1 MRKKLILIIKV
12 FLTIALLLYIFSR
25 IPLSQ
30 IINAI
35 SSTNIWLFIL
45 SILISIPV
53 VLLSSYQTK
62 YLTDIQ
68 NMSIAYHEVLKVELT
83 TNFYSLFL
91 PGFVYGGPIKW
102 YKFSKYGKKSSAAVV
117 VVYNRYLEIFITL
130 FLGIIFSLATLVA
143 GGVYYLVPI
152 WLGALVLLLLAYI
165 LPLNDKIVIRVE
177 KIVNSVPLPQTI
189 KIKIKSVFE
198 AQKNFQK
205 LKLKDHLEITGI
217 MLAYH
222 FISVVS
228 FYVLAK
234 SLNIKIDFFV
244 IGWIRSAVMIAT
256 MIPISI
262 SGFGIREGVFIYLLK
277 FFGVAPSLAVAFSF
291 LSFAKNLFSPIA
303 GGILELK
310 NFLAL
315 EKNKSG
321 NKIYD

>member
-1 MRKKLILIIKV
+1 MRKKIILLGKLL
-12 FLTIALLLYIFSR
+12 LTISLLLYIFSR

-68 NMSIAYHEVLKVELT
+68 NMSIDYKEVLKVELT

-130 FLGIIFSLATLVA
+130 FLGIVFSLVTLILS
-143 GGVYYLVPI
+143 GIFYLVPI
-152 WLGALVLLLLAYI
+152 WLAALLLLLLAYL
-165 LPLNDKIVIRVE
+165 LPLNNKIVLRFE
-177 KIVNSVPLPQTI
+177 KFVTSAPLPQSVKT
-189 KIKIKSVFE
+189 KIKSVFE
-198 AQKNFQK
+198 AQMNFQK
-205 LKLKDHLEITGI
+205 LKFRDHLEIIGI

-222 FISVVS
+222 FLSVVS
-228 FYVLAK
+228 LYVLAE
-234 SLNIKIDFFV
+234 SLNLTIDFFV
-244 IGWIRSAVMIAT
+244 VGWVRSAVMIAT

-262 SGFGIREGVFIYLLK
+262 SGFGIREGVLIYLLK
-277 FFGVAPSLAVAFSF
+277 FYGVVPSLAIAFSF
-291 LSFAKNLFSPIA
+291 LSYAKNLFSPFT

-310 NFLAL
+310 NFLT
-315 EKNKSG
+315 KRNKDFLG
-321 NKIYD
+321 

>member
-1 MRKKLILIIKV
+1 MQKKIVLITKVLITLV
-12 FLTIALLLYIFSR
+12 LLIYIFSK

-30 IINAI
+30 IHTAL
-35 SSTNIWLFIL
+35 SSTNVWLFIS

-53 VLLSSYQTK
+53 VLLSSFQTK

-68 NMSIAYHEVLKVELT
+68 NLSIAYKEVLYVDLT

-117 VVYNRYLEIFITL
+117 VVYNRYLEIFITS
-130 FLGIIFSLATLVA
+130 FLGIVFSIPTLFLSDA
-143 GGVYYLVPI
+143 AYLLPI
-152 WLGALVLLLLAYI
+152 WLCALMLLFLAYL
-165 LPLNDKIVIRVE
+165 LPLNNKILQGTE
-177 KIVNSVPLPQTI
+177 KIFSKIPVPKAVKSRIQ
-189 KIKIKSVFE
+189 SVFE

-205 LKLKDHLEITGI
+205 LEAKDHLEIVGI
-217 MLAYH
+217 MLTYH

-228 FYVLAK
+228 FYVLAL
-234 SLNIKIDFFV
+234 SVNLSINFFV

-277 FFGVAPSLAVAFSF
+277 FFGVPPSLAVAFSF
-291 LSFAKNLFSPIA
+291 LSFAKNLSAPLV
-303 GGILELK
+303 GGILEVK
-310 NFLAL
+310 NFLSV
-315 EKNKSG
+315 KKSIKE
-321 NKIYD
+321 NE